1 MHKLFT
7 NSKRWLYSNQLFLDI
22 RKFVRHVKIPF
33 FGGLPIYKVGL
44 FFIRGLTEGFL
55 TTRASAIAYNF
66 FLAIFPAIIFLFSL
80 IPFIPIEG
88 FQEELIT
95 ELLFAAPKLMGSF
108 IEGTL
113 FDVIENKHTSLV
125 SLGFILALYFA
136 TSGINSMLTAF
147 SMSYHTAE
155 NNIRSFFAQQVVAV
169 GLTISITLFLFAAII
184 LIIFGE
190 HMVDFMVDY
199 IHAFQD
205 WNVRIINIARWLIII
220 AFIYFCVS
228 TIYYFGQKER
238 TNFFSPG
245 ASLATVCIILFT
257 LVFAYY
263 VDQFNS
269 YNKLYG
275 SIGTIMGI
283 MIMIYLNSLGLLIG
297 YELNAAINHGSAHI
311 QLEEYD

>member
-1 MHKLFT
+1 MHPLFT
-7 NSKRWLYSNQLFLDI
+7 KAKRWLYSNSAFLRI
-22 RKFVRHVKIPF
+22 RHFIRHVKIPF
-33 FGGLPIYKVGL
+33 FGDLPIYKVAI
-44 FFIRGLTEGFL
+44 FFVRGLTEGFL
-55 TTRASAIAYNF
+55 TTRAAAIAYNF
-66 FLAIFPAIIFLFSL
+66 FLAIFPAIIFLFSI

-147 SMSYHTAE
+147 SMSYHTDE
-155 NNIRSFFAQQVVAV
+155 SNMRSFLGQQFVAI
-169 GLTISITLFLFAAII
+169 GLTLSITLFLFVAIV

-190 HMVDFMVDY
+190 HLADFMVDY
-199 IHAFQD
+199 ITAFQD
-205 WNVRIINIARWLIII
+205 WNVAFINFARWIII
-220 AFIYFCVS
+220 VAFVYFCVS
-228 TIYYFGQKER
+228 IIYYFGQKER
-238 TNFFSPG
+238 AHFFSPG
-245 ASLATVCIILFT
+245 ASLATLCIILFT

-263 VDQFNS
+263 VNQFNS

-297 YELNAAINHGSAHI
+297 YELNAAIKHGSTHI
-311 QLEEYD
+311 KLEEY